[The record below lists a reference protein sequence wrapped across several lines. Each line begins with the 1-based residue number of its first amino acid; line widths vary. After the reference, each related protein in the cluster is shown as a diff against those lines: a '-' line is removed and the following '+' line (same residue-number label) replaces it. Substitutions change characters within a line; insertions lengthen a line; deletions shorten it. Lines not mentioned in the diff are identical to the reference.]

1 MGFFAGTNMFGMAD
15 SKLTKATLLAKMDE
29 KIQNLNLLKA
39 ALQSETHL
47 KQTELLVYKN
57 KFEAELN
64 PKAKR

>member
-1 MGFFAGTNMFGMAD
+1 MAI

-47 KQTELLVYKN
+47 KQADLMAYKS

-64 PKAKR
+64 PKAKS